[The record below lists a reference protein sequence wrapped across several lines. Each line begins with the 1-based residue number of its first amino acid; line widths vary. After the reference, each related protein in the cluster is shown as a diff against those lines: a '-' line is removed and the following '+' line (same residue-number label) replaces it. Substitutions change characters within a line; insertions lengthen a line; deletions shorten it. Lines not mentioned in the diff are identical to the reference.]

1 MSKEK
6 IRNTVVLTT
15 SISCKNKEYLKHLK
29 TDENINISRYIDSLI
44 TADKEKRKGEKLSN
58 VDN

>member
-6 IRNTVVLTT
+6 IRNTVVLTA
-15 SISCKNKEYLKHLK
+15 SISCKNKEYLKYLK
-29 TDENINISRYIDSLI
+29 ADENINISRYIDSLI